1 MKLGLFLGG
10 AAVLVTAA
18 TVAQSPE
25 SPSFKRDI
33 VPLFSAKCAFCHMKE
48 GPDAG
53 LILEPRFSYL
63 MIVGV
68 PSTESS
74 LARVEPGHP
83 ERSYLLLKMQ
93 NRQREAGG
101 SGNKMPV
108 SPGGVGFGN
117 LSATPSEIELVRAWI
132 AAGAPDN

>member
-1 MKLGLFLGG
+1 MRRGFLAGT
-10 AAVLVTAA
+10 AVLVAAA
-18 TVAQSPE
+18 TVAQPPG

-53 LILEPRFSYL
+53 LILEPRFAYT

-68 PSTESS
+68 PSTESP
-74 LARVEPGHP
+74 LKRVEPGQP

-93 NRQREAGG
+93 NRQREVGG

-108 SPGGVGFGN
+108 FPGGVGFGN

-132 AAGAPDN
+132 VAGASDN